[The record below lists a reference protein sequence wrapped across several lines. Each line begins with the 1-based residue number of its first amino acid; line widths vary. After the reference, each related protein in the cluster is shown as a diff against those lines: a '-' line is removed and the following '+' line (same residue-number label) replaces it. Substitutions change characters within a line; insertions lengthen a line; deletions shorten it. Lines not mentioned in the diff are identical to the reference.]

1 MSVSTTWTTKT
12 KTKTIRTRNKTI
24 TTTVKTVITTRVVEG
39 DRDDVTVHDP
49 EPSSGSATVYPI
61 GGASEGLEP

>member
-24 TTTVKTVITTRVVEG
+24 TTTVKTVVTTRVVEG
-39 DRDDVTVHDP
+39 DAERDGDTV
-49 EPSSGSATVYPI
+49 ERE
-61 GGASEGLEP
+61 GGARASVHLVDDRSEN